1 MAELHRAAWQ
11 FSKISKVDV
20 IRLVG
25 DHFSR

>member
-20 IRLVG
+20 IRLDVV
-25 DHFSR
+25 HFLR

>member
-20 IRLVG
+20 IRLDVI
-25 DHFSR
+25 HFLR